1 VDFEKRVNW
10 YVKLGLWV
18 CVIGTV
24 FIYAWRKGVLVR
36 MANYAA
42 ETREELKKCTWPTVD
57 ELKGST
63 VVVMVTLGLLGVFT
77 VVIDAVVSVL
87 IRWMLE

>member
-1 VDFEKRVNW
+1 MNW

-18 CVIGTV
+18 CAIGAV
-24 FIYAWRKGVLVR
+24 FFYAWRKGFLLRV
-36 MANYAA
+36 ANYAA
-42 ETREELKKCTWPTVD
+42 ETREELKKCTWPSVD

-63 VVVMVTLGLLGVFT
+63 VVVMVTLALLGAFT

>member
-1 VDFEKRVNW
+1 VGFEKRVNW
-10 YVKLGLWV
+10 YLKLGLWV
-18 CVIGTV
+18 CVIGAV
-24 FIYAWRKGVLVR
+24 FFYAWRKGVLVR

-63 VVVMVTLGLLGVFT
+63 VVVMITLGLLGAFT

-87 IRWMLE
+87 IRLMLE